1 MLVRLRCRFEMMSTS
16 RFYFS
21 FRHEKQHTAA
31 EVVVMLFFF
40 FAWNAVYRQALLS
53 LPQFVEKVHFYKTQQ
68 ILYPYPP
75 APFPGKGGE
84 YGDCRPCDLPWG
96 YAPNPIFDNDRGF
109 LTV

>member
-1 MLVRLRCRFEMMSTS
+1 MWHNMLVRLRCRFEMMSTS

-53 LPQFVEKVHFYKTQQ
+53 LPQFVEKVCF
-68 ILYPYPP
+68 
-75 APFPGKGGE
+75 
-84 YGDCRPCDLPWG
+84 
-96 YAPNPIFDNDRGF
+96 
-109 LTV
+109 

>member
-1 MLVRLRCRFEMMSTS
+1 MMSTS

-53 LPQFVEKVHFYKTQQ
+53 LSQFVEKVCF
-68 ILYPYPP
+68 
-75 APFPGKGGE
+75 
-84 YGDCRPCDLPWG
+84 
-96 YAPNPIFDNDRGF
+96 
-109 LTV
+109 